1 MAEPAV
7 VNASPL
13 ILLARGGLFDLL
25 RVAGER
31 LIVPAAVANEI
42 RRRGPAD
49 PTVRAIDQ
57 AGWLTV
63 ADDPPIPPAIL
74 AWDLGA
80 GESAVLAWAQA
91 NPGTE
96 AICDDLAARRCAA
109 TLGVPVRG
117 TLALVL
123 AARQRGIID
132 RARPLLERL
141 RQAGMYLSDEVLD
154 RALAKVG
161 E

>member
-1 MAEPAV
+1 MAEPPV

-13 ILLARGGLFDLL
+13 IVLAHGGLFDLL
-25 RVAGER
+25 RVAGDH
-31 LIVPAAVANEI
+31 LLVPAAVANEI

-49 PTVRAIDQ
+49 PTVQ
-57 AGWLTV
+57 AMNQASWLTV
-63 ADDPPIPPAIL
+63 VEDPPIPPSIL

-80 GESAVLAWAQA
+80 GESAVLAWAHA

-96 AICDDLAARRCAA
+96 VICDDQAARRCAA
-109 TLGVPVRG
+109 TLGIPVRG

-123 AARQRGIID
+123 GAKQRGMVD

-141 RQAGMYLSDEVLD
+141 RRAGMYLSDEVID
-154 RALAKVG
+154 RALKKIG

>member
-1 MAEPAV
+1 MPEPPI

-13 ILLARGGLFDLL
+13 IVLARGGLFDLL
-25 RVAGER
+25 RVAGDR
-31 LIVPAAVANEI
+31 VLVPAAVANEI
-42 RRRGPAD
+42 SRRGAAD
-49 PTVRAIDQ
+49 PTVQ
-57 AGWLTV
+57 AMREANWLMV
-63 ADDPPIPPAIL
+63 VEDPAVPASIL

-80 GESAVLAWAQA
+80 GESAVLAWARA

-96 AICDDLAARRCAA
+96 VICDDQAARRCAA
-109 TLGVPVRG
+109 ALGIPVRG

-123 AARQRGIID
+123 GAKRRGIVD

-141 RQAGMYLSDEVLD
+141 RCAGMYLSDEVIE
-154 RALAKVG
+154 RALKKIG